1 MHREQGVPELDEKR
15 QRNHTKKEPPRE
27 GSLKKKPLREGS
39 LKKEPLREGSL
50 KKEPLREGSL
60 IDGLQLSGKSPVA

>member
-27 GSLKKKPLREGS
+27 GSLKKKPLS
-39 LKKEPLREGSL
+39 EGSL